1 MFVFKNH
8 NSETKRIADVWTKNI
23 DERNYNFVKL
33 MIFIFNIQQRL
44 ILLKECVYFFFSF
57 EAATIAIAGQQ
68 ATEK

>member
-1 MFVFKNH
+1 
-8 NSETKRIADVWTKNI
+8 
-23 DERNYNFVKL
+23 

-44 ILLKECVYFFFSF
+44 ILLKECVYFFFFSF